1 LCTNAPPW
9 GREQQQEQEEEV
21 ALMRRIILL
30 MTVAALVLV
39 SALVV
44 VVSAGALQHRTGETR
59 QQQHPTK
66 KVLIKNFRFSPAKIT
81 VKRGTRVV
89 WINKDIAPHTATATN
104 KPRSFD
110 SGRLGQGE
118 RFSHTFRRVGKK
130 PYYCEIHPDMRGR
143 ITVRR

>member
-1 LCTNAPPW
+1 
-9 GREQQQEQEEEV
+9 
-21 ALMRRIILL
+21 MRRIILL

-39 SALVV
+39 SALVGV
-44 VVSAGALQHRTGETR
+44 VVSAGAHQHRAGETR
-59 QQQHPTK
+59 KQQQQHPTK
-66 KVLIKNFRFSPAKIT
+66 KVLIKNFRFSPAKVTI
-81 VKRGTRVV
+81 KRGTRVV
-89 WINKDIAPHTATATN
+89 WINKDTAPHTATATN

>member
-1 LCTNAPPW
+1 
-9 GREQQQEQEEEV
+9 
-21 ALMRRIILL
+21 MRRIILS

-39 SALVV
+39 SALVGV
-44 VVSAGALQHRTGETR
+44 VVSAGAHQQQPGETR
-59 QQQHPTK
+59 QQQQQHPTK

-81 VKRGTRVV
+81 IKRGTRVV
-89 WINKDIAPHTATATN
+89 WINKDTAPHTATATN

-143 ITVRR
+143 ITVKR

>member
-1 LCTNAPPW
+1 M
-9 GREQQQEQEEEV
+9 

-44 VVSAGALQHRTGETR
+44 VVSAGAHQHRTGETR

-81 VKRGTRVV
+81 IKRGTRVV
-89 WINKDIAPHTATATN
+89 WINKDTAPHTATATN

-110 SGRLGQGE
+110 SGRLVRGE

-143 ITVRR
+143 IIVRR

>member
-1 LCTNAPPW
+1 
-9 GREQQQEQEEEV
+9 
-21 ALMRRIILL
+21 MRRIILL

-39 SALVV
+39 SALVGV
-44 VVSAGALQHRTGETR
+44 VVSAGAHQHRTGKAR
-59 QQQHPTK
+59 KQQQHPTK

-81 VKRGTRVV
+81 IKRGTRVV
-89 WINKDIAPHTATATN
+89 WINKDTAPHTATATN

-110 SGRLGQGE
+110 SGRLVQGE

-143 ITVRR
+143 ITVKR

>member
-1 LCTNAPPW
+1 
-9 GREQQQEQEEEV
+9 
-21 ALMRRIILL
+21 MRRIILL

-44 VVSAGALQHRTGETR
+44 VVSAGAHQHRLGETR

-81 VKRGTRVV
+81 IKRGTRVV
-89 WINKDIAPHTATATN
+89 WINKDSAPHTATATN

-118 RFSHTFRRVGKK
+118 RFSHTFRRAGKK

-143 ITVRR
+143 IIVRR

>member
-1 LCTNAPPW
+1 
-9 GREQQQEQEEEV
+9 
-21 ALMRRIILL
+21 MRRIILL

-39 SALVV
+39 SALVGV
-44 VVSAGALQHRTGETR
+44 VVSAGAHQHRTGETR
-59 QQQHPTK
+59 QHQHPTK

-89 WINKDIAPHTATATN
+89 WINKDTAPHTATATN

>member
-1 LCTNAPPW
+1 
-9 GREQQQEQEEEV
+9 
-21 ALMRRIILL
+21 MRRIILL

-44 VVSAGALQHRTGETR
+44 VVSAGAHQHRTGETR

-81 VKRGTRVV
+81 IKRGTRVV
-89 WINKDIAPHTATATN
+89 WINKDTAPHTATATN

-118 RFSHTFRRVGKK
+118 RFSHTFRSAGKK
-130 PYYCEIHPDMRGR
+130 SYHCEIHSSMKGR
-143 ITVRR
+143 ITVKR

>member
-1 LCTNAPPW
+1 
-9 GREQQQEQEEEV
+9 
-21 ALMRRIILL
+21 MRRIILL

-44 VVSAGALQHRTGETR
+44 VVSAGAHQHRTGETR
-59 QQQHPTK
+59 QQQQHPTTK

-81 VKRGTRVV
+81 IKRGTRVV
-89 WINKDIAPHTATATN
+89 WINKDTAPHTATATN

-110 SGRLGQGE
+110 SGRLDQGE
-118 RFSHTFRRVGKK
+118 RFSHTFRRAGKK

-143 ITVRR
+143 IIVRR

>member
-1 LCTNAPPW
+1 
-9 GREQQQEQEEEV
+9 
-21 ALMRRIILL
+21 MRRIILL

-39 SALVV
+39 SALVGV
-44 VVSAGALQHRTGETR
+44 VVSAGAHQHRTGETR
-59 QQQHPTK
+59 QQQQHPTK

-81 VKRGTRVV
+81 IKRGTRVV
-89 WINKDIAPHTATATN
+89 WINKDTAPHTATATN

-118 RFSHTFRRVGKK
+118 RFSHTFRSVGKK

-143 ITVRR
+143 IIVRR